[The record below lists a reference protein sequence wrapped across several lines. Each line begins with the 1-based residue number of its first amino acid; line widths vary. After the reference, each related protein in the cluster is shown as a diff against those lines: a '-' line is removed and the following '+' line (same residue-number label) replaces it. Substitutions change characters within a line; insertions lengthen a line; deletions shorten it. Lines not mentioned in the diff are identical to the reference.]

1 MRASIRTELY
11 GQAPGGQVYLRH
23 PKWADF
29 EDWAALRR
37 RNEAFLSPW
46 EPSWNPEHL
55 TRASYKARLSRF
67 KKMVNGDEAY
77 PFHIFRAADQR
88 LIGAC
93 NITHI
98 QRSVAQQCQLGYW
111 LGEEYARKGFARAA
125 VRAACGFCF
134 NELGLHRIEA
144 AVRPENEPSIKLLEA
159 VGFEREGRARGYL
172 KIDGDWRDHDIFARL
187 SSDHFA

>member
-1 MRASIRTELY
+1 MRASARTELY

-29 EDWAALRR
+29 EDWAELRR
-37 RNEAFLSPW
+37 ENQNFLTPW
-46 EPSWNPEHL
+46 EPSWNAAHM
-55 TRASYKARLSRF
+55 TRSSYRARLSKF
-67 KKMVNGDEAY
+67 KKMAGNDEGY
-77 PFHIFRAADQR
+77 PFHIFRAADQA

-93 NITHI
+93 NITRV
-98 QRSVAQQCQLGYW
+98 QRGPAQQCQMGYW
-111 LGEEYARKGFARAA
+111 LGEKYARKGFARAA
-125 VRAACGFCF
+125 VRAASEFCF

-159 VGFEREGRARGYL
+159 VGFKREGSARGYL
-172 KIDGDWRDHDIFARL
+172 KIDGEWRDHDIFARL